1 MDKNKEEI
9 VRVEGHHE
17 LLNTNFDEYN
27 LKRLIKETGKDL
39 VFEAFDTRLN
49 RSIALKVLKP
59 GQSKER
65 EEQFFR
71 EGQRLATIDKY
82 DHIPTVYSAGY
93 SNGHYYIAMELINGE
108 NLEDAIIRKD
118 FSLEEGVDILFGISE
133 GVSYAHD
140 HGIAHD
146 DIKLENIVFG
156 TTYVVDFGGRLTKT
170 NSNDVI
176 AVGQVGKILLDKHR
190 DRVPKRLEQIIEKAL
205 NNKYNNINELR
216 KEIKGYKNSIT
227 RRKFLKTTGSLI
239 ALSGL
244 GYGGFRVLEY
254 RDSLRYIVDE
264 INNVEAIDYARINPL
279 FNRLLLKII
288 DHKIDPLTEII
299 PKNKF
304 PYVTIDSGEWFS
316 TEGGFWTDGFWPGI
330 LWQSYKIT
338 HNKKYRD
345 LATESSKSIKIT
357 NKEGN
362 DMRGISFYYS
372 HAKAYELTGD
382 KFFRDVALE
391 AAKVVVNNRF
401 NEISNCFQISGDMND
416 NLSSQNIEI
425 NSITL
430 LPLVWF
436 AYEDLLDK
444 KTKQMYYNKGYAH
457 MQTVSKYNIRD
468 DYSVRDFAIFN
479 PKEKILIKEETY
491 YGYSPNS
498 CNSKNQAKSIYGF
511 TLAYRITGNK
521 EFLSTAEKLAD
532 YFIYNSPDDFV
543 PFYDFNDPNKNIP
556 RDSSAAA
563 IAGSALLSLHNET
576 KKEKYKQAAY
586 NILKSLSAKYLS
598 TDSRNYQG
606 ILMHAC
612 DNKNSGYNVNN
623 SLIYGD
629 YHFIEALEKIK

>member
-288 DHKIDPLTEII
+288 DQNLFENLFEGRTNFLFLASLKYNESIEAIDAFTLSNGIPVKIE
-299 PKNKF
+299 
-304 PYVTIDSGEWFS
+304 
-316 TEGGFWTDGFWPGI
+316 
-330 LWQSYKIT
+330 
-338 HNKKYRD
+338 R
-345 LATESSKSIKIT
+345 SI
-357 NKEGN
+357 
-362 DMRGISFYYS
+362 R
-372 HAKAYELTGD
+372 
-382 KFFRDVALE
+382 
-391 AAKVVVNNRF
+391 
-401 NEISNCFQISGDMND
+401 ISNNFVSSRIS
-416 NLSSQNIEI
+416 
-425 NSITL
+425 
-430 LPLVWF
+430 
-436 AYEDLLDK
+436 
-444 KTKQMYYNKGYAH
+444 
-457 MQTVSKYNIRD
+457 
-468 DYSVRDFAIFN
+468 
-479 PKEKILIKEETY
+479 
-491 YGYSPNS
+491 
-498 CNSKNQAKSIYGF
+498 
-511 TLAYRITGNK
+511 
-521 EFLSTAEKLAD
+521 
-532 YFIYNSPDDFV
+532 
-543 PFYDFNDPNKNIP
+543 
-556 RDSSAAA
+556 
-563 IAGSALLSLHNET
+563 
-576 KKEKYKQAAY
+576 
-586 NILKSLSAKYLS
+586 
-598 TDSRNYQG
+598 
-606 ILMHAC
+606 
-612 DNKNSGYNVNN
+612 
-623 SLIYGD
+623 
-629 YHFIEALEKIK
+629 